1 MQLNR
6 RIPVPLKKER
16 ISRELT
22 VSNNSLRVVTEQY
35 FCLALLTYIVDIRKV
50 YEQLLMHN

>member
-6 RIPVPLKKER
+6 QIPLKKER